1 MLRKFIFIFCCLCV
15 LKVSAQNNLDY
26 LKKAF
31 SNKDS
36 SDYYFG
42 KAKSSIKDKADE
54 AEYYFCKNAFCTD
67 YGKEDSALYY
77 GKIALQK
84 FALVGDTLKP
94 LYIYSN
100 IAKVYKAKGQY
111 QKAISELFKGL
122 KFAQRYGNIKW
133 QGWYNQGISLN
144 YHDFGDYA
152 KGIAYGKKA
161 YEILKKDTA
170 NVMNAVYALNAIAI
184 NFDDWNK
191 PDSALYYHKKSL
203 VYENETTKNK
213 IDFVYNNIGNTL
225 LKTKKYAEA
234 LPYITKSIAIT
245 KNNMATKPDAVAYY
259 QMATSCTNLARIY
272 YELKDYN
279 KALTIFKEAE
289 TYIVQSH
296 SAEKAKDYDQLGVE
310 LNKATGNY
318 KAALAH
324 SEKYNLLRD
333 SIFKKDNAKAMAE
346 VEAQY
351 QVAEKEKN
359 LLAERLKS
367 TRKTNW
373 ILLLS
378 ALITGAIVIAY
389 LIYRQQKL
397 KNRQQEQ
404 EFKLKSAIKE
414 IETQNKLHEQRL
426 DISRDLHDNIGA
438 QLTFIISSVDTLKY
452 GGHIS
457 DSTIDQ
463 QLAKISNFAKE
474 TIAELRDTLWAM
486 NADELLFDDIK
497 IRLLSFLDKAKAAT
511 VQTEVDFELSPA
523 LSQLK
528 ISSLKG
534 INIYRAVQEAVNN
547 ALKHAQASKIT
558 VKVEDNGPD
567 IAITIADNGKGADL
581 AIAPK
586 GNGLYNMKKR
596 ILEIG
601 GEFNINAV
609 AGQGT
614 QVHFSIPKNT

>member
-1 MLRKFIFIFCCLCV
+1 MLRIICCFLLIFNV
-15 LKVSAQNNLDY
+15 LISTAQSNLQY

-31 SNKDS
+31 ANKDS
-36 SDYYFG
+36 ADYYFG
-42 KAKSSIKDKADE
+42 KAKSAIKDKADE
-54 AEYYFCKNAFCTD
+54 AEYYFCKNAFCVD

-77 GKIALQK
+77 GKIALEK
-84 FALVGDTLKP
+84 LALINDTLKTF
-94 LYIYSN
+94 YVYNN

-111 QKAISELFKGL
+111 QKAISELFGGL

-133 QGWYNQGISLN
+133 QGWYNQNISLN
-144 YHDFGDYA
+144 YHDFGEYA
-152 KGIAYGKKA
+152 KGIIYGKKA
-161 YEILKKDTA
+161 YEILKKDTV

-184 NFDDWNK
+184 NFDDWDK

-203 VYENETTKNK
+203 AYQNKTTENRF
-213 IDFVYNNIGNTL
+213 DFIYNNIGNTL
-225 LKTKKYAEA
+225 IKQKKYAEA

-245 KNNMATKPDAVAYY
+245 KNNIAVKPDATAYY
-259 QMATSCTNLARIY
+259 QMATSCTNLAKIY
-272 YELKDYN
+272 YQLKDYN
-279 KALTIFKEAE
+279 KAMGIFKEAG
-289 TYIVQSH
+289 TYVAQSH
-296 SAEKAKDYDQLGVE
+296 SVEKERDYDQLGVE
-310 LNKATGNY
+310 LNKAIGDY
-318 KAALAH
+318 KEALAH
-324 SEKYNLLRD
+324 SEKYDLLRD

-452 GGHIS
+452 GHHIS
-457 DSTIDQ
+457 DSTISQ
-463 QLAKISNFAKE
+463 QLTKIGNFAKE
-474 TIAELRDTLWAM
+474 TITELRDTLWAM

-497 IRLLSFLDKAKAAT
+497 VRLLGFLDKAKAAT
-511 VQTEVDFELSPA
+511 EQTEVDFGLSPS
-523 LSQLK
+523 LNQLK

-547 ALKHAQASKIT
+547 ALKHAQASKIM
-558 VKVEDNGPD
+558 VKVEDNSPN
-567 IAITIADNGKGADL
+567 IVITITDNGKGADL
-581 AIAPK
+581 STAPK

-609 AGQGT
+609 AEQGT
-614 QVHFSIPKNT
+614 QVRFSIPKNT